1 MVINVIKNIS
11 ARVLVLALFV
21 FGFSFF
27 GANAQC
33 LIYEKADS
41 VKVMELLGNAPKKE
55 GMNEYM
61 FYFGS
66 ALRGIP
72 YVAQTLEVGKK
83 ENLIVNLRE
92 LDCTTFT
99 ENVLALSL
107 CAQNDKKTFLDFANY
122 LRQIRYKNG
131 HIAYPTR
138 LHYFS
143 SWIEE
148 NTKNGFVEE
157 TSAKVAPFTAIQ
169 TLNVNYMS
177 QHANLYPAL
186 ARDTTMI
193 PEIRRTEE
201 ALTGNQY
208 RYIQKAQLKNHA
220 LLKKYIKTGDI
231 IVILTKKA
239 GLDTSHI
246 GIASWHK
253 DGTLHLLNASQIHKK
268 VVDEPMTLYTY
279 MQKHPS
285 QIGIRCISPK

>member
-1 MVINVIKNIS
+1 MKKFFFF
-11 ARVLVLALFV
+11 LFI
-21 FGFSFF
+21 FF
-27 GANAQC
+27 ASLLTSNAQS
-33 LIYEKADS
+33 LIYERADS
-41 VKVMELLGNAPKKE
+41 TKVMELLNGAPEKSSI
-55 GMNEYM
+55 NDYM

-66 ALRGIP
+66 ALKGIP
-72 YVAQTLEVGKK
+72 YVAKTLEVGKK
-83 ENLIVNLRE
+83 ENLIINLRE

-107 CAQNDKKTFLDFANY
+107 CAVNEKRTFLDFANY
-122 LRQIRYKNG
+122 IRLIRYKNG

-148 NTKNGFVEE
+148 NTKNGFVTESTATE
-157 TSAKVAPFTAIQ
+157 APFSATQ
-169 TLNVNYMS
+169 TLDISFMS
-177 QHANLYPAL
+177 QHAELYPAL
-186 ARDTTMI
+186 VRDTTMI
-193 PEIRRTEE
+193 AEIVQTEKE
-201 ALTGNQY
+201 LCGKTY
-208 RYIQKAQLKNHA
+208 RYIPKSQLKNHR

-285 QIGIRCISPK
+285 QIGIRVITPHNP

>member
-1 MVINVIKNIS
+1 MKKILFTVAIV
-11 ARVLVLALFV
+11 AMLACE
-21 FGFSFF
+21 
-27 GANAQC
+27 AMAQTM
-33 LIYEKADS
+33 IYQQADS
-41 VKVMELLGNAPKKE
+41 VKVMELLTNAPKKNS
-55 GMNEYM
+55 MNEYM
-61 FYFGS
+61 IYFGS
-66 ALRGIP
+66 ALTGIP

-83 ENLIVNLRE
+83 ENLIINLRE

-107 CAQNDKKTFLDFANY
+107 CAANDKKTFLDFGNY
-122 LRQIRYKNG
+122 IRLIRYKNG

-138 LHYFS
+138 LHYFT

-157 TSAKVAPFTAIQ
+157 TSAQVAPFTAIQ
-169 TLNVNYMS
+169 TLNIDFMS
-177 QHANLYPAL
+177 KHASLYPAL
-186 ARDTTMI
+186 VRDTTFVE
-193 PEIRRTEE
+193 EISKTEKE
-201 ALTGNQY
+201 LTGKRY
-208 RYIQKAQLKNHA
+208 RYIPKAQLRNHQ

-268 VVDEPMTLYTY
+268 VIDEPMTLYTY

-285 QIGIRCISPK
+285 QIGIRVVKPL

>member
-1 MVINVIKNIS
+1 MKKILFTVAIV
-11 ARVLVLALFV
+11 AMLACE
-21 FGFSFF
+21 
-27 GANAQC
+27 AMAQTM
-33 LIYEKADS
+33 IYQQPDS
-41 VKVMELLGNAPKKE
+41 VKVMELLTDAPKKNS
-55 GMNEYM
+55 MNEYM
-61 FYFGS
+61 IYFGS
-66 ALRGIP
+66 ALTGIP

-83 ENLIVNLRE
+83 ENLIINLRE

-107 CAQNDKKTFLDFANY
+107 CATNDKKTFLDFGNY
-122 LRQIRYKNG
+122 IRLIRYKNG

-138 LHYFS
+138 LHYFT

-157 TSAKVAPFTAIQ
+157 TSAQVAPFTAIQ
-169 TLNVNYMS
+169 TLNIDFMS
-177 QHANLYPAL
+177 KHASLYPAL
-186 ARDTTMI
+186 VRDTTFVE
-193 PEIRRTEE
+193 EISKTEKE
-201 ALTGNQY
+201 LTGKRY
-208 RYIQKAQLKNHA
+208 RYIPKAQLRNHQ
-220 LLKKYIKTGDI
+220 LLKKFIKTGDI

-268 VVDEPMTLYTY
+268 VIDEPMTLYTY

-285 QIGIRCISPK
+285 QIGIRVVKPL